1 MKIKEFAVRLTENW
15 PAKIL
20 SFAFAIILVQFY
32 KSSLLEK
39 KYFSVPLVIEN
50 SSDFVLASDIQR
62 VVKVSVWGNASDLA
76 PIKEED
82 LVAVL
87 DIAGIDS
94 EVEYRIPVKT
104 RIKGITLD
112 SDSIEITV
120 QPGEI
125 KVKLEKIL
133 AKRIAVKL
141 ALRGS
146 PLENYEIYESSVDP
160 SSIEITG
167 PHSEINKIEEA
178 YTAPISVDN
187 RRAGI
192 VGTVDIFNSNP
203 LISIVGNSKVSYSV
217 KIREILQMKSFTD
230 IQIYFEDLKDEFEV
244 VSEIPAG
251 TMTVRGTKNALAEWE
266 LPSNALKILCTNLK
280 EPGIYNLPVQ
290 AIVPG
295 RLELIDANP
304 KNIQIE
310 VKKRR

>member
-62 VVKVSVWGNASDLA
+62 VVKG
-76 PIKEED
+76 
-82 LVAVL
+82 
-87 DIAGIDS
+87 
-94 EVEYRIPVKT
+94 IPVKT